1 MYLPPSSRPKPGSTD
16 PGYKSKELASCL
28 ASSRFVLIASHQSPG
43 SQGCHGG
50 VGRGY
55 GVGLGLGVTVGLT
68 VAVGVGVGVTLGVAV
83 GVTVGVALGVGVTVG
98 VGVEVGDTVGEGV
111 GVAPHV
117 PPICRSYSVGFPV
130 VPAVTTMCA
139 APGSPVN
146 ET

>member
-1 MYLPPSSRPKPGSTD
+1 
-16 PGYKSKELASCL
+16 
-28 ASSRFVLIASHQSPG
+28 
-43 SQGCHGG
+43 
-50 VGRGY
+50 
-55 GVGLGLGVTVGLT
+55 
-68 VAVGVGVGVTLGVAV
+68 
-83 GVTVGVALGVGVTVG
+83 VGVTVG